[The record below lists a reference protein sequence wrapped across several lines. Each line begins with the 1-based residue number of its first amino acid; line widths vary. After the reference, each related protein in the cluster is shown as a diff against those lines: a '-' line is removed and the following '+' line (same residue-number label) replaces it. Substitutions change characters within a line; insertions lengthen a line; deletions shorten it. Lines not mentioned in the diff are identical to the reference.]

1 MSCWRAVRTAA
12 KSCRGHRTE
21 FFYLMLSFLFWM
33 ILSFGIVLI
42 ILSKY
47 GFPVIVKAIEDRKAF
62 IEESLNTARQAN
74 EQLANIKEEGERII
88 SEAKEKQNAILKEA
102 LKEKEHIIEEAHQ
115 KAAAETHRQ
124 MEEATRQ
131 IREEKEKAIR
141 EVRKEITDLSIA
153 IAEKVMKEKINRDNS
168 QEEIINKLLDEMSFN
183 KS

>member
-1 MSCWRAVRTAA
+1 MSLLTPD
-12 KSCRGHRTE
+12 SG
-21 FFYLMLSFLFWM
+21 LLFWM

-62 IEESLNTARQAN
+62 IEESLNTARQAS

-115 KAAAETHRQ
+115 KAAVETHRQ

>member
-1 MSCWRAVRTAA
+1 MSLLTPD
-12 KSCRGHRTE
+12 SG
-21 FFYLMLSFLFWM
+21 LLFWM

-62 IEESLNTARQAN
+62 IEESQNTARQAN
-74 EQLANIKEEGERII
+74 EQLANIKEEGKRII

>member
-1 MSCWRAVRTAA
+1 M
-12 KSCRGHRTE
+12 
-21 FFYLMLSFLFWM
+21 
-33 ILSFGIVLI
+33 
-42 ILSKY
+42 
-47 GFPVIVKAIEDRKAF
+47 
-62 IEESLNTARQAN
+62 
-74 EQLANIKEEGERII
+74 
-88 SEAKEKQNAILKEA
+88 
-102 LKEKEHIIEEAHQ
+102 KEKEHIIEEAHQ
-115 KAAAETHRQ
+115 KAATETHRQ

>member
-1 MSCWRAVRTAA
+1 MSLLTPD
-12 KSCRGHRTE
+12 SG
-21 FFYLMLSFLFWM
+21 LLFWM

-62 IEESLNTARQAN
+62 IEESLNAARQAN
-74 EQLANIKEEGERII
+74 EQLANIKEEGEKII

-115 KAAAETHRQ
+115 KAAIETRRQ
-124 MEEATRQ
+124 MEKATRQ

-141 EVRKEITDLSIA
+141 EVRREITDLSIA
-153 IAEKVMKEKINRDNS
+153 VAEKVMKEKIGRDNS
-168 QEEIINKLLDEMSFN
+168 QDEIINKLLDEMSFN

>member
-1 MSCWRAVRTAA
+1 MSLLTPD
-12 KSCRGHRTE
+12 SG
-21 FFYLMLSFLFWM
+21 LLFWM

-62 IEESLNTARQAN
+62 IEESLNTARKAN
-74 EQLANIKEEGERII
+74 EQLTNIKEEGERII

-115 KAAAETHRQ
+115 KAAAET
-124 MEEATRQ
+124 
-131 IREEKEKAIR
+131 
-141 EVRKEITDLSIA
+141 KEITDLSIS
-153 IAEKVMKEKINRDNS
+153 IAEKVMKEKISRDNS
-168 QEEIINKLLDEMSFN
+168 QEEIINKMLDEMSFN